1 MYRKFYGLSD
11 KPFQLSPDS
20 RFYFNSKPHNRAMAY
35 LRYGLEKREG
45 FIVITGGIG
54 TGKTMLVR
62 HLLSELESSDVIA
75 VQLVTTQVEPE
86 DMLRIVCTSF
96 GLGREDAPKS
106 TLLDK
111 LEKFFRAK
119 DAEGK
124 RVLLVVD
131 EAQNLPSRSIEELR
145 MLSNFQINGKSLLQ
159 SFLLGQIEFDHTI
172 QSPGMEQFRQRIIA
186 ALHLKS
192 MDAEE
197 SRKYIEFRLG
207 LVGWKDDPQITAGA
221 FEQIFDFTKGV
232 PRRINTL
239 CDRLLLF
246 GCLEERHLL
255 DEGAVKSVINEIEEE
270 GLGES
275 RHPEPLTAVK
285 SKGVALP
292 DMPEFAHQF
301 SSAETDLTAG
311 DQLMQRLNVLESEI
325 QLLKKSLQHERKLL
339 RKAILIQMDM
349 DIDDALD

>member
-1 MYRKFYGLSD
+1 MYRKFYGLNN

-62 HLLSELESSDVIA
+62 HLLSELEASDVIA
-75 VQLVTTQVEPE
+75 SQLVTTQVEPE
-86 DMLRIVCTSF
+86 DMLRIVCSSF
-96 GLGREDAPKS
+96 GLGQENAPKS
-106 TLLDK
+106 TLLDR
-111 LEKFFRAK
+111 LEKFFRAR

-145 MLSNFQINGKSLLQ
+145 MLSNFQIGGKSLLQ
-159 SFLLGQIEFDHTI
+159 SFLLGQIEFDQII

-186 ALHLKS
+186 ALHLKA
-192 MDAEE
+192 MDSEE
-197 SRKYIEFRLG
+197 TRNYIEYRLG

-221 FEQIFDFTKGV
+221 YEQIFEFTNGV
-232 PRRINTL
+232 PRRINNL

-255 DEGAVKSVINEIEEE
+255 DEGAVRSVISEIEEE
-270 GLGES
+270 GLGSTVTPGPTSGARNADQSQSAADEF
-275 RHPEPLTAVK
+275 TAAENPPGEHQLQK
-285 SKGVALP
+285 RLSALEKE
-292 DMPEFAHQF
+292 MKQ
-301 SSAETDLTAG
+301 
-311 DQLMQRLNVLESEI
+311 
-325 QLLKKSLQHERKLL
+325 LKKSLQHEKKLL
-339 RKAILIQMDM
+339 RKAILIQMD
-349 DIDDALD
+349 IDTEDDSAD

>member
-1 MYRKFYGLSD
+1 MYRKFYGLND

-75 VQLVTTQVEPE
+75 AQLVTTQVEPD
-86 DMLRIVCTSF
+86 DMLRIVCSSF
-96 GLGREDAPKS
+96 GLGQESAPKS
-106 TLLDK
+106 ALLDK
-111 LEKFFRAK
+111 LEKFFRAR

-131 EAQNLPSRSIEELR
+131 EAQNLPPRSIEELR
-145 MLSNFQINGKSLLQ
+145 MLSNFQIGGKSLLQ
-159 SFLLGQIEFDHTI
+159 SFLLGQIEFDQTI

-186 ALHLKS
+186 ALHLKA
-192 MDAEE
+192 MDSEE
-197 SRKYIEFRLG
+197 TRNYIEFRLG
-207 LVGWKDDPQITAGA
+207 LVDWKDDPQITAGA
-221 FEQIFDFTKGV
+221 FEQIFDFTKGI
-232 PRRINTL
+232 PRRINNL
-239 CDRLLLF
+239 CDRLFLF

-255 DEGAVKSVINEIEEE
+255 DEGAVRSVISEIEEE
-270 GLGES
+270 GLGNPA
-275 RHPEPLTAVK
+275 PEP
-285 SKGVALP
+285 SLP
-292 DMPEFAHQF
+292 ARNPSQPPPPAPADFQSDF
-301 SSAETDLTAG
+301 SASASVPAG
-311 DQLMQRLNVLESEI
+311 DQLMQRLNMLEREI
-325 QLLKKSLQHERKLL
+325 QQLKKNQQHEKKLL

-349 DIDDALD
+349 DVEDEPG